1 MQEDAAIVA
10 VLPDG
15 PPVLDGGGFRAL
27 LGMLTSAAE
36 SEAGSRVAGAPHRL
50 QGGGDVTADPKDC
63 TVTLEDLRAGD
74 LSTDELA
81 HLLANRR
88 AREANGPPPPMEWE
102 QRERTVEDRA
112 YRFVQWARS
121 IGAEDDQIG
130 SSLTTKLRRL
140 GYSNDSATDVL
151 RDVGI
156 AWHSRS
162 AEERLIAVA
171 SEMLAEGWDEPQV
184 RWAIDGLVPGGH

>member
-1 MQEDAAIVA
+1 M
-10 VLPDG
+10 
-15 PPVLDGGGFRAL
+15 
-27 LGMLTSAAE
+27 
-36 SEAGSRVAGAPHRL
+36 
-50 QGGGDVTADPKDC
+50 
-63 TVTLEDLRAGD
+63 TLEDLRAGD